1 MLSLSKTV
9 SVSARIN
16 EELFNEFKNAYLEQL
31 KKSFKEDTPEEIV
44 KSLSNPSNSE
54 LVALAFSFGL
64 KGIKGQESS

>member
-1 MLSLSKTV
+1 MSKTV

-16 EELFNEFKNAYLEQL
+16 EELFNEFKSAYLEQL
-31 KKSFKEDTPEEIV
+31 KGSFKKDTPEEIV

-64 KGIKGQESS
+64 KGIKGQQGN